1 MPRRRRPPRSGALT
15 ELPPLKILSQI
26 AALQAIYYTSALVLM
41 FFTAAVA
48 GNPFTLDLVFGWEAV
63 RGDNTQGWLNGFIWC
78 LVGGL
83 VLPLSLTAIVQRSK
97 LILDFALTTHFI
109 HLVVVTLYTTPEWS
123 LPRHTAWWLT
133 MGISSLASFLL
144 GSWGCRYRELQPIT
158 FGGHGSG
165 GNNNINNNSNG
176 EGGSG
181 QGDEEQGFIT
191 GGRGGRSKRGSRGD
205 LAGDYEMVNMAGPSG
220 SGTASGSGSGT
231 GKGHTRSQSTV
242 SQAGGLGGPSH
253 KAD

>member
-26 AALQAIYYTSALVLM
+26 AALQAIYYAAAFILM

-109 HLVVVTLYTTPEWS
+109 HLVVVTLYTTPEWT

-133 MGISSLASFLL
+133 MGISCLASFLL
-144 GSWGCRYRELQPIT
+144 GSWGCRYRELQPIA
-158 FGGHGSG
+158 FGGHGNNAAS
-165 GNNNINNNSNG
+165 NNNNTNG
-176 EGGSG
+176 RDGGG
-181 QGDEEQGFIT
+181 LGDEEQGFIT
-191 GGRGGRSKRGSRGD
+191 GGRGGRTKRGSRGD
-205 LAGDYEMVNMAGPSG
+205 LAGDYEMATIAGPSG
-220 SGTASGSGSGT
+220 GGGGASGSGSGS
-231 GKGHTRSQSTV
+231 GKGHARSQSTV
-242 SQAGGLGGPSH
+242 SQAGGLGGPVH